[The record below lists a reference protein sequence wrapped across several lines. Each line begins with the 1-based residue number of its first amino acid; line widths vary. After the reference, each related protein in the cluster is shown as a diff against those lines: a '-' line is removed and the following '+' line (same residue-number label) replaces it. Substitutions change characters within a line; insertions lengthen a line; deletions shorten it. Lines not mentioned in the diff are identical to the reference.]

1 MTIKEDIEKY
11 AESFLII
18 ISQEDINSNKQKT
31 GSFTYKNEGE
41 QLEDKYGSESYDFA
55 IIKNG
60 NEITVIEEK
69 KEENKKLVT
78 TYKMNNENN
87 HLYIKIMYNGSDEKY
102 IDIEDANYTLETALL
117 EWIKERIKEEIKGSQ
132 KVLRRTINNN
142 I

>member
-18 ISQEDINSNKQKT
+18 ISPEDISNNKQKT
-31 GSFTYKNEGE
+31 GSFKYKNEGE
-41 QLEDKYGSESYDFA
+41 QLEDTYGSESFNFA

-60 NEITVIEEK
+60 NEITVREEK
-69 KEENKKLVT
+69 KEENQKLVT
-78 TYKMNNENN
+78 TYKMNKETNT
-87 HLYIKIMYNGSDEKY
+87 LYIKVMHNSSEKY
-102 IDIEDANYTLETALL
+102 IEIKDINYTLESALL
-117 EWIKERIKEEIKGSQ
+117 EWIKERIKEEIKGNQ